1 MLAKLGDAAISPST
15 ETTKIFSLNRGTYCR
30 ISLRS
35 ETFTAGELGVFGG
48 KYQRGKP
55 LARLYKRPPPCH
67 SARFMSIL
75 INVLIAFHVLICL
88 LMVVVVLMQRPKNE
102 GLGAAFGGG
111 MTENI
116 FGAQTTHV
124 LQKFTVWLGIV
135 FFALT
140 LLLAILYAKRGTG
153 ETSIQ
158 KELLSQ
164 PVPAAAAAPEAAPA
178 ATPIVATT
186 EPVAVEAVAV
196 EAVET
201 PSAPAAEAPDASTEP
216 AAAPAPAGN

>member
-1 MLAKLGDAAISPST
+1 
-15 ETTKIFSLNRGTYCR
+15 
-30 ISLRS
+30 
-35 ETFTAGELGVFGG
+35 
-48 KYQRGKP
+48 
-55 LARLYKRPPPCH
+55 
-67 SARFMSIL
+67 MSIL
-75 INVLIAFHVLICL
+75 ISILIAFHVLVCL
-88 LMVVVVLMQRPKNE
+88 LMVGVVLMQRPKNE

-140 LLLAILYAKRGTG
+140 LLLAILYAKRGAG
-153 ETSIQ
+153 ETTIQ

-164 PVPAAAAAPEAAPA
+164 PVPAASATPAAAPA
-178 ATPIVATT
+178 ATPTVVTT
-186 EPVAVEAVAV
+186 EPVTVEAVAV
-196 EAVET
+196 EATE
-201 PSAPAAEAPDASTEP
+201 APAAPTAPETPAAE

>member
-1 MLAKLGDAAISPST
+1 
-15 ETTKIFSLNRGTYCR
+15 
-30 ISLRS
+30 
-35 ETFTAGELGVFGG
+35 
-48 KYQRGKP
+48 
-55 LARLYKRPPPCH
+55 
-67 SARFMSIL
+67 MSIL
-75 INVLIAFHVLICL
+75 INVLISFHVLICL

-164 PVPAAAAAPEAAPA
+164 PVPAAAAA
-178 ATPIVATT
+178 TPIVATT

-196 EAVET
+196 ETVVE
-201 PSAPAAEAPDASTEP
+201 SAAPAPEAPAASTEP
-216 AAAPAPAGN
+216 VAAPAPAGN

>member
-1 MLAKLGDAAISPST
+1 
-15 ETTKIFSLNRGTYCR
+15 
-30 ISLRS
+30 
-35 ETFTAGELGVFGG
+35 
-48 KYQRGKP
+48 
-55 LARLYKRPPPCH
+55 
-67 SARFMSIL
+67 MSIL
-75 INVLIAFHVLICL
+75 ISILIAFHVLVCL
-88 LMVVVVLMQRPKNE
+88 LMVGVVLMQRPKNE

-153 ETSIQ
+153 ETTIQ

-164 PVPAAAAAPEAAPA
+164 PVPAASAAPEAAPA
-178 ATPIVATT
+178 TTPIAAPA
-186 EPVAVEAVAV
+186 EPVAVEAVAA
-196 EAVET
+196 EATEVPAT
-201 PSAPAAEAPDASTEP
+201 PASPEPPAAE

>member
-1 MLAKLGDAAISPST
+1 
-15 ETTKIFSLNRGTYCR
+15 
-30 ISLRS
+30 
-35 ETFTAGELGVFGG
+35 
-48 KYQRGKP
+48 
-55 LARLYKRPPPCH
+55 
-67 SARFMSIL
+67 MSIL
-75 INVLIAFHVLICL
+75 ISILIAFHVLVCL
-88 LMVVVVLMQRPKNE
+88 LMVGVVLMQRPKNE

-153 ETSIQ
+153 ETTIQ

-164 PVPAAAAAPEAAPA
+164 PVPAASAAPEAAPA
-178 ATPIVATT
+178 TTPTAAPAET
-186 EPVAVEAVAV
+186 VAVEAVAA
-196 EAVET
+196 EATEVPAT
-201 PSAPAAEAPDASTEP
+201 PASPEPPAAEAAKP
-216 AAAPAPAGN
+216 APAPAGN

>member
-1 MLAKLGDAAISPST
+1 
-15 ETTKIFSLNRGTYCR
+15 
-30 ISLRS
+30 
-35 ETFTAGELGVFGG
+35 
-48 KYQRGKP
+48 
-55 LARLYKRPPPCH
+55 
-67 SARFMSIL
+67 MSIL

-140 LLLAILYAKRGTG
+140 LLLAVLYAKRGTG
-153 ETSIQ
+153 ETAIQ
-158 KELLSQ
+158 KELLST
-164 PVPAAAAAPEAAPA
+164 PVPAAAPAAAPSPAVA
-178 ATPIVATT
+178 ATQAAADTTPAIVATNTNAVDAAPVIAT
-186 EPVAVEAVAV
+186 EPVATSATEPTQPA
-196 EAVET
+196 ET
-201 PSAPAAEAPDASTEP
+201 APAESAPS
-216 AAAPAPAGN
+216 PAGN

>member
-1 MLAKLGDAAISPST
+1 
-15 ETTKIFSLNRGTYCR
+15 
-30 ISLRS
+30 
-35 ETFTAGELGVFGG
+35 
-48 KYQRGKP
+48 
-55 LARLYKRPPPCH
+55 
-67 SARFMSIL
+67 MSIL
-75 INVLIAFHVLICL
+75 ISILIAFHVLVCL
-88 LMVVVVLMQRPKNE
+88 LMVGVVLMQRPKNE

-140 LLLAILYAKRGTG
+140 LLLAILYAKRGAG
-153 ETSIQ
+153 ETTIQ

-164 PVPAAAAAPEAAPA
+164 PVPAASAAPEAAPA
-178 ATPIVATT
+178 TTPIAAPAAT
-186 EPVAVEAVAV
+186 VAVEAVAE
-196 EAVET
+196 EATEVPATPASPET
-201 PSAPAAEAPDASTEP
+201 PAAE

>member
-1 MLAKLGDAAISPST
+1 
-15 ETTKIFSLNRGTYCR
+15 
-30 ISLRS
+30 
-35 ETFTAGELGVFGG
+35 
-48 KYQRGKP
+48 
-55 LARLYKRPPPCH
+55 
-67 SARFMSIL
+67 MSIL
-75 INVLIAFHVLICL
+75 INVLIAFHVLVCL

-153 ETSIQ
+153 ETAIQ
-158 KELLSQ
+158 KELLNQ
-164 PVPAAAAAPEAAPA
+164 PVPAATAAPSPTAAATPEAA
-178 ATPIVATT
+178 ATATTVTT
-186 EPVAVEAVAV
+186 EPVAAP
-196 EAVET
+196 ET
-201 PSAPAAEAPDASTEP
+201 QPVQSAETAPAEP
-216 AAAPAPAGN
+216 APSPAGN

>member
-1 MLAKLGDAAISPST
+1 
-15 ETTKIFSLNRGTYCR
+15 
-30 ISLRS
+30 
-35 ETFTAGELGVFGG
+35 
-48 KYQRGKP
+48 
-55 LARLYKRPPPCH
+55 
-67 SARFMSIL
+67 MSIL
-75 INVLIAFHVLICL
+75 INVLVAFHVLVCL

-153 ETSIQ
+153 ETVIQ

-164 PVPAAAAAPEAAPA
+164 PAAASAATAPSPAGTATPDAADTASAITATITNAADAAPVIA
-178 ATPIVATT
+178 T
-186 EPVAVEAVAV
+186 EPVATSATEPSPPAEAV
-196 EAVET
+196 
-201 PSAPAAEAPDASTEP
+201 PAEA
-216 AAAPAPAGN
+216 APSPAGN

>member
-1 MLAKLGDAAISPST
+1 
-15 ETTKIFSLNRGTYCR
+15 
-30 ISLRS
+30 
-35 ETFTAGELGVFGG
+35 
-48 KYQRGKP
+48 
-55 LARLYKRPPPCH
+55 
-67 SARFMSIL
+67 MSIL

-140 LLLAILYAKRGTG
+140 LLLAIIYAKRGAG

-164 PVPAAAAAPEAAPA
+164 PVPAAATAPA
-178 ATPIVATT
+178 AADTPITATT
-186 EPVAVEAVAV
+186 EPVAVEAVAA
-196 EAVET
+196 EAAEV
-201 PSAPAAEAPDASTEP
+201 PAAPAES
-216 AAAPAPAGN
+216 AAPAPAGN

>member
-1 MLAKLGDAAISPST
+1 
-15 ETTKIFSLNRGTYCR
+15 
-30 ISLRS
+30 
-35 ETFTAGELGVFGG
+35 
-48 KYQRGKP
+48 
-55 LARLYKRPPPCH
+55 
-67 SARFMSIL
+67 MSIL
-75 INVLIAFHVLICL
+75 INVLVAFHVLVCL

-153 ETSIQ
+153 ETAIQ

-164 PVPAAAAAPEAAPA
+164 PVPAATAAPTAAPGDSPTSA
-178 ATPIVATT
+178 ATEPVSVTTEPVSVTTEPVSVTT
-186 EPVAVEAVAV
+186 EPVAV
-196 EAVET
+196 
-201 PSAPAAEAPDASTEP
+201 PQ
-216 AAAPAPAGN
+216 AAAPMASEPAQAAGNVPAETAPSPAGN

>member
-1 MLAKLGDAAISPST
+1 
-15 ETTKIFSLNRGTYCR
+15 
-30 ISLRS
+30 
-35 ETFTAGELGVFGG
+35 
-48 KYQRGKP
+48 
-55 LARLYKRPPPCH
+55 
-67 SARFMSIL
+67 MS
-75 INVLIAFHVLICL
+75 VLIPILVTFHVLVCL
-88 LMVVVVLMQRPKNE
+88 LMVGVVLMQRPKNE

-153 ETSIQ
+153 ETAIQ

-164 PVPAAAAAPEAAPA
+164 PVPAATASEPVTALPGAETVQDITVTPAASETVEVVEVPVPQPATEAAPDAGA
-178 ATPIVATT
+178 ATP
-186 EPVAVEAVAV
+186 
-196 EAVET
+196 
-201 PSAPAAEAPDASTEP
+201 AAD
-216 AAAPAPAGN
+216 

>member
-1 MLAKLGDAAISPST
+1 
-15 ETTKIFSLNRGTYCR
+15 
-30 ISLRS
+30 
-35 ETFTAGELGVFGG
+35 
-48 KYQRGKP
+48 
-55 LARLYKRPPPCH
+55 
-67 SARFMSIL
+67 MSIL
-75 INVLIAFHVLICL
+75 ISILIAFHVLVCL
-88 LMVVVVLMQRPKNE
+88 LMVGVVLMQRPKNE

-140 LLLAILYAKRGTG
+140 LLLAILYAKRGAG
-153 ETSIQ
+153 ETTIQ

-164 PVPAAAAAPEAAPA
+164 PVPAASTAPEAAPA
-178 ATPIVATT
+178 TTPIAAPVAT
-186 EPVAVEAVAV
+186 VADEAVAE
-196 EAVET
+196 EATEVPATPASPET
-201 PSAPAAEAPDASTEP
+201 PAAE

>member
-1 MLAKLGDAAISPST
+1 
-15 ETTKIFSLNRGTYCR
+15 
-30 ISLRS
+30 
-35 ETFTAGELGVFGG
+35 
-48 KYQRGKP
+48 
-55 LARLYKRPPPCH
+55 
-67 SARFMSIL
+67 MSIL

-140 LLLAILYAKRGTG
+140 LLLAIIYAKRGAG

-164 PVPAAAAAPEAAPA
+164 PVPAATAAPAAAPA

-186 EPVAVEAVAV
+186 EPVAVEEVV
-196 EAVET
+196 VET
-201 PSAPAAEAPDASTEP
+201 TEAPAAEATAPAEP
-216 AAAPAPAGN
+216 AAAPAGN

>member
-1 MLAKLGDAAISPST
+1 
-15 ETTKIFSLNRGTYCR
+15 
-30 ISLRS
+30 
-35 ETFTAGELGVFGG
+35 
-48 KYQRGKP
+48 
-55 LARLYKRPPPCH
+55 
-67 SARFMSIL
+67 MSIL

-116 FGAQTTHV
+116 FGAQTTHG

-140 LLLAILYAKRGTG
+140 LLLAIIYAKRGAG
-153 ETSIQ
+153 ETAIQ
-158 KELLSQ
+158 QELLSQ
-164 PVPAAAAAPEAAPA
+164 PVPAAATEAAPA

-186 EPVAVEAVAV
+186 APVAVEEVV
-196 EAVET
+196 VET
-201 PSAPAAEAPDASTEP
+201 TEAPTPAAEAAAPGEP
-216 AAAPAPAGN
+216 ASVPAAPAGN

>member
-1 MLAKLGDAAISPST
+1 
-15 ETTKIFSLNRGTYCR
+15 
-30 ISLRS
+30 
-35 ETFTAGELGVFGG
+35 
-48 KYQRGKP
+48 
-55 LARLYKRPPPCH
+55 
-67 SARFMSIL
+67 MSIL
-75 INVLIAFHVLICL
+75 ISVLIAFHVLVCL

-140 LLLAILYAKRGTG
+140 LLLAVLYAKRSTG
-153 ETSIQ
+153 ETTIQ

-164 PVPAAAAAPEAAPA
+164 PAPAAASAATPAASPASTPATAATEAAPTA
-178 ATPIVATT
+178 SPEEAVVVT
-186 EPVAVEAVAV
+186 EPLAVEQIAV
-196 EAVET
+196 EAVEA
-201 PSAPAAEAPDASTEP
+201 APAGSPADQTAQPAPT
-216 AAAPAPAGN
+216 AAPAPAGN

>member
-1 MLAKLGDAAISPST
+1 MRDRL
-15 ETTKIFSLNRGTYCR
+15 
-30 ISLRS
+30 
-35 ETFTAGELGVFGG
+35 
-48 KYQRGKP
+48 
-55 LARLYKRPPPCH
+55 LYKAQLSCH
-67 SARFMSIL
+67 AVRFMSIL
-75 INVLIAFHVLICL
+75 INILIAFHVLVCL

-153 ETSIQ
+153 ETVIQ

-164 PVPAAAAAPEAAPA
+164 PVPVSAEPAVKPA
-178 ATPIVATT
+178 ATPALEVPEAKEAAEETAATVVTT
-186 EPVAVEAVAV
+186 EPVAVE
-196 EAVET
+196 T
-201 PSAPAAEAPDASTEP
+201 PS
-216 AAAPAPAGN
+216 PAPAVPASEAAPSPAGN

>member
-1 MLAKLGDAAISPST
+1 
-15 ETTKIFSLNRGTYCR
+15 
-30 ISLRS
+30 
-35 ETFTAGELGVFGG
+35 
-48 KYQRGKP
+48 
-55 LARLYKRPPPCH
+55 
-67 SARFMSIL
+67 MSIL
-75 INVLIAFHVLICL
+75 INILVAFHVLVCL
-88 LMVVVVLMQRPKNE
+88 LMVGVVLMQRPKNE

-153 ETSIQ
+153 ETVIQ

-164 PVPAAAAAPEAAPA
+164 PVPAT
-178 ATPIVATT
+178 TPVVVTT
-186 EPVAVEAVAV
+186 EPVAVEEVVV
-196 EAVET
+196 EATE
-201 PSAPAAEAPDASTEP
+201 APAAEAPAPE
-216 AAAPAPAGN
+216 APAPAGN

>member
-1 MLAKLGDAAISPST
+1 
-15 ETTKIFSLNRGTYCR
+15 
-30 ISLRS
+30 
-35 ETFTAGELGVFGG
+35 
-48 KYQRGKP
+48 
-55 LARLYKRPPPCH
+55 
-67 SARFMSIL
+67 MSIL
-75 INVLIAFHVLICL
+75 ISILIAFHVLVCL
-88 LMVVVVLMQRPKNE
+88 LMVGVVLMQRPKNE

-153 ETSIQ
+153 ETTIQ

-164 PVPAAAAAPEAAPA
+164 PVPAASAAPEAAPA
-178 ATPIVATT
+178 TTPTT
-186 EPVAVEAVAV
+186 APAEPVAVEAVAA
-196 EAVET
+196 EATKVPAT
-201 PSAPAAEAPDASTEP
+201 PVAPEPPAAE